1 MTNTTLE
8 SLKKENRELK
18 ELLEKLLKN
27 NESKNSSDIPPN
39 KQVRVTSVYNGM
51 LNLKEY
57 DNQSVKYKFDK
68 IGDSKTIPYSS
79 LSNIVSWK
87 PSLAY
92 NGYYYIED
100 KDVVSSLELGDY
112 YENMLSFKDMESI
125 CEFSDEKLDKILPK
139 ISDAQ
144 KKSIL
149 YVLLDDLHN
158 KKVSD
163 LNKVRKIGDLI
174 GIDIMG
180 KYNGEYEKYYNN

>member
-112 YENMLSFKDMESI
+112 YENMLSFKDMKSI